1 MNVKSNNSSWT
12 NVDLMKMFNIVY
24 ALCWYFVFQKEV
36 CVHLNSFYF
45 IYSRG
50 ISGNIAC
57 SIFVQT
63 ITQHE
68 VEVLNVTILSVTAYF
83 L

>member
-36 CVHLNSFYF
+36 FVHLNSFYF

-50 ISGNIAC
+50 ISRNIAC
-57 SIFVQT
+57 SRFVQS